1 MSAAPSGSRCS
12 RCGASRKQGDS
23 FCWLCF
29 SPLETAVAAQEPL
42 SSSTVRTVR
51 SSSAVPAE
59 IESESSVS
67 NPFQLDASVSESVSA
82 GSGAALAVLLLLLF
96 VIFLVTLV
104 LYQTMP
110 GVAILFGLFVVVPLF
125 RTMIVS
131 SHRARRGKPVSV
143 ARRIE
148 MFLASLAVMV
158 GLVLLWGLCA
168 VIGLVVLCFTAV
180 GASQGGS
187 DPTPLIVLVG
197 AGIVGV
203 VLVLTSMVVWSRFR
217 KDVDRD

>member
-1 MSAAPSGSRCS
+1 
-12 RCGASRKQGDS
+12 
-23 FCWLCF
+23 
-29 SPLETAVAAQEPL
+29 
-42 SSSTVRTVR
+42 
-51 SSSAVPAE
+51 
-59 IESESSVS
+59 VS

-82 GSGAALAVLLLLLF
+82 GFGAALAVLPLLF

-104 LYQTMP
+104 LYQSMP

-131 SHRARRGKPVSV
+131 SHRAQRGKPVSV

-148 MFLASLAVMV
+148 IFLASLAVMV
-158 GLVLLWGLCA
+158 GLVLLWGLSA